1 MKYPEQRKEVAS
13 FMRRLY
19 HQKLTTTSGGNVSQ
33 RIEDIVLISTSQT
46 DKASIDEHQ
55 VGLLSL
61 SGENL
66 SENLTLS
73 MESKMH
79 LAIYKNR
86 PDVKAIVHAHPVF
99 ATSFTIAR
107 KAIQTNLAGESR
119 AVLGE
124 PVIAPYAL
132 MGTKELAENVAH
144 ASLKGNVILME
155 NHGIITVGES
165 LLQAYDRMEV
175 LETAAKM
182 SLITYLLGGG
192 VGLTEIQ
199 LREIDQLFNNL

>member
-1 MKYPEQRKEVAS
+1 MKYLKHRKEVAS

-33 RIEDIVLISTSQT
+33 RVEDVILITASQT

-55 VGLLSL
+55 IGLLTI

-66 SENLTLS
+66 SENLKLS
-73 MESKMH
+73 MESKIH
-79 LAIYKNR
+79 LAIYNKR
-86 PDVKAIVHAHPVF
+86 SDIKAIVHAHPVF
-99 ATSFTIAR
+99 ATSFTIAG

-124 PVIAPYAL
+124 PVVAPYAL
-132 MGTKELAENVAH
+132 MGTQKLADNVGLACLR
-144 ASLKGNVILME
+144 SNVILME
-155 NHGIITVGES
+155 NHGILTVGEN

-175 LETAAKM
+175 LEAAAKM
-182 SLITYLLGGG
+182 AFITFLLGGAK
-192 VGLTEIQ
+192 GLTEIQ
-199 LREIDQLFNNL
+199 LREIDELFNDQ

>member
-1 MKYPEQRKEVAS
+1 MKYLKHRKEVAS

-33 RIEDIVLISTSQT
+33 RVEDVILITASQT

-55 VGLLSL
+55 IGLLTI
-61 SGENL
+61 SGNNL
-66 SENLTLS
+66 SENLKLS
-73 MESKMH
+73 MESKIH
-79 LAIYKNR
+79 LAIYINR

-99 ATSFTIAR
+99 ATSFTIAG

-124 PVIAPYAL
+124 PIVAPYAL
-132 MGTKELAENVAH
+132 MGTQKLADYVGLACLKSNV
-144 ASLKGNVILME
+144 VLME
-155 NHGIITVGES
+155 NHGILTVGEN

-175 LETAAKM
+175 LESAAKM
-182 SLITYLLGGG
+182 TLITSLLGGDK
-192 VGLTEIQ
+192 GLSEIQ
-199 LREIDQLFNNL
+199 LREIDELFNNQ